1 MNHIINPSV
10 RLALV
15 IRLLPCISEKR
26 RVAMSPRSKMR
37 IWVRKEEAA
46 SSWRRLSTRMATTLA
61 SQRIAKAASPYWMR
75 SMCKSKDILMRFRRG
90 HMTHY
95 KTKICVI
102 KSTPRAFLGDP
113 LFRHPRQKKTT
124 QNSYIKYTTSALV
137 NWLRAKLTNI
147 QEEFKEVFVLRKMAK
162 NRRQSLWTSLGSMTQ
177 GV

>member
-1 MNHIINPSV
+1 
-10 RLALV
+10 
-15 IRLLPCISEKR
+15 
-26 RVAMSPRSKMR
+26 
-37 IWVRKEEAA
+37 
-46 SSWRRLSTRMATTLA
+46 
-61 SQRIAKAASPYWMR
+61 
-75 SMCKSKDILMRFRRG
+75 
-90 HMTHY
+90 MTHY